1 MSYNCHNNCFTLLV
15 RSGTGGGGGKPFG
28 DGEREKWLLFGLVGA
43 VTVIGTLAFYE
54 MGYKEIAW
62 KEFVNK

>member
-1 MSYNCHNNCFTLLV
+1 MVLTIHFKLLY
-15 RSGTGGGGGKPFG
+15 RSGSGGSGKPFS